1 MKKSRL
7 LGVVLC
13 CLFSFIATTVNA
25 SLVVPTG
32 LNPGDKYHVI
42 FTTSTTTLPT
52 STDIAFYDGFVQ
64 SAADAAGIGTTIG
77 LNNWRAVGSTGDVDA
92 VDHLDS
98 LFSPN
103 YDVPIYTQ
111 LGDLVASSYAELWT
125 TGPQVRINVDEYGLP
140 PVLNQVWTGSTGAGT
155 AAPNAELG
163 AGITGSRYGGTTT
176 GPTWI
181 DSSTADSE
189 NFFHMYALSQEITV
203 VPIPAALWLF
213 GSGLLVLFG
222 VARRKTS

>member
-7 LGVVLC
+7 LGVVC
-13 CLFSFIATTVNA
+13 GCIFAFITTTVNA
-25 SLVVPTG
+25 SLVVPVG

-42 FTTSTTTLPT
+42 FTTSDEIQSM
-52 STDIAFYDGFVQ
+52 STDIAFYDAHVQ
-64 SAADAAGIGTTIG
+64 AAAETAGIGASAGI
-77 LNNWRAVGSTGDVDA
+77 NWLALGSTSSVNA
-92 VDHLDS
+92 IDHLDS

-103 YDVPIYTQ
+103 YDAPIYTQ

-203 VPIPAALWLF
+203 VPIPPALWLF
-213 GSGLLVLFG
+213 GSGLLGLIG
-222 VARRKTS
+222 VVRKKAA